1 MKILVTGGL
10 GYIGSNIVLNLL
22 KKKHQVL
29 VVDNLA
35 NSKRS
40 TVKKI
45 LKLANTNFKFV
56 YSDCKNKK
64 KIFKIFNSFKPSLVI
79 HLAGLKSVADSVK
92 NPNLYFTEN
101 FLSAE
106 NIFLAMQ
113 KFKVKKLIFSSSATV
128 YGKPKCLPID
138 ENHPT
143 KPLHAY
149 GASKLAIEHLLKNI
163 CSMRID
169 WSVVSLRYF
178 NPVGSDQ
185 SGLLKDNPLKPT
197 NLFPKIFNVYK
208 GKSSFLPL
216 YGNNYSTKDG
226 SAIRD
231 YIHILDLVDSHIV
244 SINFLKKKKGFKV
257 FNVGT
262 GKGYSVL
269 EIIKT
274 FERVNRTKINF
285 KIKSRR
291 SGDIPI
297 CYASVKK
304 INKEI
309 GWYSKLKINQMCVL
323 KK

>member
-1 MKILVTGGL
+1 M
-10 GYIGSNIVLNLL
+10 
-22 KKKHQVL
+22 
-29 VVDNLA
+29 
-35 NSKRS
+35 
-40 TVKKI
+40 
-45 LKLANTNFKFV
+45 
-56 YSDCKNKK
+56 
-64 KIFKIFNSFKPSLVI
+64 
-79 HLAGLKSVADSVK
+79 
-92 NPNLYFTEN
+92 
-101 FLSAE
+101 
-106 NIFLAMQ
+106 
-113 KFKVKKLIFSSSATV
+113 
-128 YGKPKCLPID
+128 
-138 ENHPT
+138 
-143 KPLHAY
+143 
-149 GASKLAIEHLLKNI
+149 
-163 CSMRID
+163 
-169 WSVVSLRYF
+169 
-178 NPVGSDQ
+178 
-185 SGLLKDNPLKPT
+185 
-197 NLFPKIFNVYK
+197 
-208 GKSSFLPL
+208 

-269 EIIKT
+269 EIIKI

>member
-128 YGKPKCLPID
+128 YGKPKYLPID

-143 KPLHAY
+143 KPLHSY

-163 CSMRID
+163 CSMRKD

-178 NPVGSDQ
+178 NPVGAHSSNKVGDDP
-185 SGLLKDNPLKPT
+185 KFPE
-197 NLFPKIFNVYK
+197 NLMPNLCLSVKKTKNFNVY
-208 GKSSFLPL
+208 GS
-216 YGNNYSTKDG
+216 NYKTKDG

-231 YIHILDLVDSHIV
+231 YIHIEDLANAHI
-244 SINFLKKKKGFKV
+244 K
-257 FNVGT
+257 
-262 GKGYSVL
+262 
-269 EIIKT
+269 
-274 FERVNRTKINF
+274 
-285 KIKSRR
+285 
-291 SGDIPI
+291 
-297 CYASVKK
+297 A
-304 INKEI
+304 I
-309 GWYSKLKINQMCVL
+309 GKLKNKQFQNL
-323 KK
+323 KDHIY